1 MWSWIPAECRCSVP
15 TSCIGRTMVAI
26 EQAWRAR
33 RRPPYLSNGQ
43 RFATSFGGK
52 FLGLLTF
59 SHLILCK
66 ICSWVGQRCRH
77 WLQEPLYAFSAAA
90 VRDGLGSKQTSAAP
104 DDPRRRTTCQRIVR
118 GMVIFAVTTC
128 HALITRNEL
137 GLSKGKSLSYVD
149 SLGALVTLQP
159 FMSKT
164 PCFTFFVPA
173 SFTPCRCAR
182 FAGTDQQLLVSYKLW
197 ASKEKLVRSLS
208 KSASWGA
215 GKVVFVEITKTEST
229 FWLNAV
235 PALTSAELT
244 ERRRFTER
252 RAKNN
257 QKFYAFFCDA
267 WLKSAATPLTAEE
280 TTALKT
286 DDVLS
291 SVKAL
296 KQRLARGHMF
306 GHRDWQVLRL
316 YLYM

>member
-1 MWSWIPAECRCSVP
+1 MIVVVEPA
-15 TSCIGRTMVAI
+15 GRTPCFFVCFVSWLEIMRANRAVKGACGPGFQLSADAACQPVAL
-26 EQAWRAR
+26 EE
-33 RRPPYLSNGQ
+33 L
-43 RFATSFGGK
+43 
-52 FLGLLTF
+52 
-59 SHLILCK
+59 
-66 ICSWVGQRCRH
+66 
-77 WLQEPLYAFSAAA
+77 WLQLNKRG
-90 VRDGLGSKQTSAAP
+90 VRDADRRIWAMASVLPPVSVASSWDFLRFHTWFFAKSVLGWARDAGIGCKSPYMPSPPPPSATDLAVVTSAAP
-104 DDPRRRTTCQRIVR
+104 GDPRRRTTCQRIVR

-173 SFTPCRCAR
+173 SFAPCRCAR

-235 PALTSAELT
+235 PALTKVQSS
-244 ERRRFTER
+244 RR
-252 RAKNN
+252 
-257 QKFYAFFCDA
+257 DA
-267 WLKSAATPLTAEE
+267 ALQSGAQR
-280 TTALKT
+280 TTRSST
-286 DDVLS
+286 LS
-291 SVKAL
+291 SAMPGWKAL
-296 KQRLARGHMF
+296 
-306 GHRDWQVLRL
+306 LRL
-316 YLYM
+316 